1 MTAPNVEHATKNG
14 MTLANLPYILLAKV
28 TATASE
34 PSTSEGLS
42 VVWKATM
49 VNT

>member
-1 MTAPNVEHATKNG
+1 M
-14 MTLANLPYILLAKV
+14 ANIIFLNNLEAKV

-34 PSTSEGLS
+34 PKTSLTDK

-49 VNT
+49 VRR